1 MHPAQPVAREHDHIF
16 GQDQRRPGESRTL
29 IVIAITAVTMV
40 VEIVAGWVFGS
51 MALLADGLHMGSHA
65 LALTISAAAYIYAR
79 RRAGDPR
86 FSFGTGKVNALGGF
100 TGAIL
105 LAGFALLMAGESL
118 HRFVEPVPIAF
129 NSAIFV
135 AIVGLAVN
143 GASVFILGDHGHSHG
158 HHHHHHEHGH
168 DHGHHHDHPHDAHYG
183 HAHHHEHHDHNLRSA
198 YLHVLADALTSVLA
212 IAALLAGKYL
222 GWNWMDPAMGIV
234 GAILV
239 ARWSWGLVRQT
250 SAVLLDQQ
258 NERLA
263 ATIRECLETNS
274 DDRVTDLH
282 VWSIGPGL
290 HAAEIV
296 VVAAGLKTPADYK
309 ARLPE
314 HLGLVHV
321 TVEVHARSASAAS
334 GLLHEHVAVG
344 PRIPSTTPAP

>member
-1 MHPAQPVAREHDHIF
+1 MRERIPTQPDHDHVF
-16 GQDQRRPGESRTL
+16 GQDQRRAGESRTL
-29 IVIAITAVTMV
+29 IVIALTAVTMV
-40 VEIVAGWVFGS
+40 VEIVTGWLFGS

-65 LALTISAAAYIYAR
+65 VALTISAMAYIYAR

-105 LAGFALLMAGESL
+105 LAGFALLMAGESI
-118 HRFVEPVPIAF
+118 HRFIEPVPIAF
-129 NSAIFV
+129 NSAILV
-135 AIVGLAVN
+135 AVVGLAVN

-158 HHHHHHEHGH
+158 HEHDHGEHHDHGH
-168 DHGHHHDHPHDAHYG
+168 DHAHGNHHDH
-183 HAHHHEHHDHNLRSA
+183 HHDHNLRSA

-234 GAILV
+234 GALLV
-239 ARWSWGLVRQT
+239 ARWSLGLIRQT

-258 NERLA
+258 NDEA
-263 ATIRECLETNS
+263 AEQIRAALEADGRT
-274 DDRVTDLH
+274 RVSDLH

-296 VVAAGLKTPADYK
+296 L
-309 ARLPE
+309 
-314 HLGLVHV
+314 
-321 TVEVHARSASAAS
+321 ASD
-334 GLLHEHVAVG
+334 V
-344 PRIPSTTPAP
+344 PAPPRRL